1 MNKSNSLILA
11 LPKGRVYE
19 DFIPLLEKTQFAI
32 KDDVKQSRK
41 MLLDTKHP
49 SVKVLI
55 IRGWDVPTYITSG
68 AAHIGIV
75 GKDILMEK
83 EEEEF
88 VELADLGLGK
98 CRLSLAGYEDV
109 LTGSARLK
117 IATKY
122 PKSSTKFM
130 NAIGIQP
137 EIIYLNGAQEIAP
150 VLGLSDAIIDLVDTG
165 KTLTA
170 NGLTEIKTIANISTR
185 LIANK
190 ASIKTKSTIINEIME
205 ALKSVSY
212 THLTLPTKA

>member
-1 MNKSNSLILA
+1 MNKSNSLIIA

-32 KDDVKQSRK
+32 KDDVKKSRK

-49 SVKVLI
+49 TVKVLI

-98 CRLSLAGYEDV
+98 CRLSLAGYENV

-130 NAIGIQP
+130 NSIGIQP

-170 NGLTEIKTIANISTR
+170 NGLTEIKIIADISTR

-190 ASIKTKSTIINEIME
+190 ASIKTKATIINEIME
-205 ALKSVSY
+205 ALK
-212 THLTLPTKA
+212 

>member
-32 KDDVKQSRK
+32 KDDVKKSRK

-49 SVKVLI
+49 GVKVLI

-170 NGLTEIKTIANISTR
+170 NGLTEIKTIADISTR

-205 ALKSVSY
+205 ALK
-212 THLTLPTKA
+212 

>member
-32 KDDVKQSRK
+32 KDDVKKSRK

-170 NGLTEIKTIANISTR
+170 NGLTEIKTIADISTR

-190 ASIKTKSTIINEIME
+190 ASIKTKSTIINEILE
-205 ALKSVSY
+205 ALK
-212 THLTLPTKA
+212 

>member
-32 KDDVKQSRK
+32 KDDVKKSRK

-68 AAHIGIV
+68 AAHLGIV

-170 NGLTEIKTIANISTR
+170 NGLTEIKTIADISTR

-205 ALKSVSY
+205 ALK
-212 THLTLPTKA
+212 

>member
-19 DFIPLLEKTQFAI
+19 DFIPLLEKTQFSV
-32 KDDVKQSRK
+32 KDDVKKSRK

-88 VELADLGLGK
+88 VELAGLGLGK
-98 CRLSLAGYEDV
+98 CRLSLAGYGDV

-170 NGLTEIKTIANISTR
+170 NGLTEIKTIADISTR

-190 ASIKTKSTIINEIME
+190 ASIKTKSTIINEILE
-205 ALKSVSY
+205 ALK
-212 THLTLPTKA
+212 

>member
-32 KDDVKQSRK
+32 KDDVKKSRK

-49 SVKVLI
+49 GVKVLI

-109 LTGSARLK
+109 LKGSARLK

-170 NGLTEIKTIANISTR
+170 NGLKEIKTIADISTR

-190 ASIKTKSTIINEIME
+190 ASIKTKATIINEIME
-205 ALKSVSY
+205 ALK
-212 THLTLPTKA
+212 

>member
-1 MNKSNSLILA
+1 VNKSNSLIIA

-32 KDDVKQSRK
+32 KDDVKKSRK

-130 NAIGIQP
+130 NSIGIQP

-170 NGLTEIKTIANISTR
+170 NGLTEIKIIADISTR

-190 ASIKTKSTIINEIME
+190 ASIKTKATIINEIME
-205 ALKSVSY
+205 ALK
-212 THLTLPTKA
+212 

>member
-32 KDDVKQSRK
+32 KDDVKKSRK
-41 MLLDTKHP
+41 MLLDTRHP
-49 SVKVLI
+49 GVKVLI

-75 GKDILMEK
+75 GKDILLEK

-109 LTGSARLK
+109 LKGSARLK

-170 NGLTEIKTIANISTR
+170 NGLTEIRTIADISTR

-205 ALKSVSY
+205 ALK
-212 THLTLPTKA
+212 

>member
-19 DFIPLLEKTQFAI
+19 DFMPLLEKTQFAI
-32 KDDVKQSRK
+32 KDDVKKSRK

-130 NAIGIQP
+130 NSIGIQP

-170 NGLTEIKTIANISTR
+170 NGLNEIKTIADISTR

-205 ALKSVSY
+205 ALK
-212 THLTLPTKA
+212 

>member
-1 MNKSNSLILA
+1 MTISNSLILA

-32 KDDVKQSRK
+32 KDDVKKSRK

-55 IRGWDVPTYITSG
+55 VRGWDVPTYITSG
-68 AAHIGIV
+68 AAHMGIV

-109 LTGSARLK
+109 LKGSARLK

-130 NAIGIQP
+130 NSIGIQP

-170 NGLTEIKTIANISTR
+170 NGLIEIKTIADITTR

-190 ASIKTKSTIINEIME
+190 ASMKTKSSIINEIME
-205 ALKSVSY
+205 ALK
-212 THLTLPTKA
+212 

>member
-32 KDDVKQSRK
+32 KDDVKKSRK

-130 NAIGIQP
+130 NSIGIQP

-150 VLGLSDAIIDLVDTG
+150 VLGLSDAIIDLVDSG

-170 NGLTEIKTIANISTR
+170 NGLTEIQTIEYISTR

-190 ASIKTKSTIINEIME
+190 ASMKTKSKIINEIME
-205 ALKSVSY
+205 ALK
-212 THLTLPTKA
+212 

>member
-1 MNKSNSLILA
+1 MKDNNSLILA

-19 DFIPLLEKTQFAI
+19 DFIPIIQESQFAI
-32 KDDVKQSRK
+32 KDDPKKSRK

-49 SVKVLI
+49 EVKVLI

-68 AAHIGIV
+68 AAHLGVV

-88 VELADLGLGK
+88 VELNDLAIGK
-98 CRLSLAGYEDV
+98 CRLSLAGHSDV
-109 LTGSARLK
+109 LAGSNRLK

-130 NAIGIQP
+130 NSIGIQA

-150 VLGLSDAIIDLVDTG
+150 TLGLSDAIIDLVDTG
-165 KTLTA
+165 KTLQE
-170 NGLTEIKTIANISTR
+170 NGLKEIKTIADISTR
-185 LIANK
+185 LIGNK
-190 ASIKTKSTIINEIME
+190 ASIKTRSSLINDITN
-205 ALKSVSY
+205 ALM
-212 THLTLPTKA
+212 

>member
-1 MNKSNSLILA
+1 MKDNNSLILA

-19 DFIPLLEKTQFAI
+19 DFIPLIQESQFAI
-32 KDDVKQSRK
+32 KDDPKKSRK

-49 SVKVLI
+49 EVKVLI

-68 AAHIGIV
+68 AAHLGVV

-88 VELADLGLGK
+88 VELNDLAIGK
-98 CRLSLAGYEDV
+98 CRLSLAGHSDV
-109 LTGSARLK
+109 LTGSNRLK

-130 NAIGIQP
+130 NSIGIQA

-150 VLGLSDAIIDLVDTG
+150 TLGLSDAIIDLVDTG
-165 KTLTA
+165 KTLEE
-170 NGLTEIKTIANISTR
+170 NGLKEIKTIADISTR

-190 ASIKTKSTIINEIME
+190 ASVKTRSSLINDITN
-205 ALKSVSY
+205 ALI
-212 THLTLPTKA
+212 

>member
-1 MNKSNSLILA
+1 MNKSNTLILA

-32 KDDVKQSRK
+32 KDDVKKSRK

-98 CRLSLAGYEDV
+98 CRLSLAGYKDV

-170 NGLTEIKTIANISTR
+170 NGLTEIKTIADISTR

-205 ALKSVSY
+205 ALK
-212 THLTLPTKA
+212 

>member
-32 KDDVKQSRK
+32 KDDVKKSRK

-130 NAIGIQP
+130 NSIGIQP

-170 NGLTEIKTIANISTR
+170 NGLTEIKIIEDISTR

-190 ASIKTKSTIINEIME
+190 ASIKTKATIINEIME
-205 ALKSVSY
+205 ALK
-212 THLTLPTKA
+212 

>member
-32 KDDVKQSRK
+32 KDDVKKSRK

-88 VELADLGLGK
+88 LELADLGLGK

-170 NGLTEIKTIANISTR
+170 NGLTEIKTIADISTR

-205 ALKSVSY
+205 ALK
-212 THLTLPTKA
+212 

>member
-1 MNKSNSLILA
+1 MKKSETFILA

-19 DFIPLLEKTQFAI
+19 DFIPILQDTQFAL
-32 KDDVKQSRK
+32 KDDPKKSRK
-41 MLLDTKHP
+41 MLLDTKNKN
-49 SVKVLI
+49 VKVLV

-68 AAHIGIV
+68 AAHMGVV

-88 VELADLGLGK
+88 VELLDLNTGK
-98 CRLSLAGYEDV
+98 CRLSLAGNEEI
-109 LTGSARLK
+109 LTGTSRLR

-130 NAIGIQP
+130 NSLGVQA

-165 KTLTA
+165 KTLKE
-170 NGLTEIKTIANISTR
+170 NGLDEIKVVADITTR

-190 ASIKTKSTIINEIME
+190 ASIKTRSYLINEIIE
-205 ALKSVSY
+205 SLAEC
-212 THLTLPTKA
+212 

>member
-1 MNKSNSLILA
+1 MKDNNSLILA

-19 DFIPLLEKTQFAI
+19 DFIPVLQESQFAI
-32 KDDVKQSRK
+32 KDGPKKSRK

-49 SVKVLI
+49 KVKVLI

-68 AAHIGIV
+68 AAHLGVV

-88 VELADLGLGK
+88 VELHDLGIGK
-98 CRLSLAGYEDV
+98 CRLSLAGDSD
-109 LTGSARLK
+109 LLAGSSRLK

-122 PKSSTKFM
+122 PKSSTRFM
-130 NAIGIQP
+130 NSIGIQA

-150 VLGLSDAIIDLVDTG
+150 ILGLSDAIIDLVDTG
-165 KTLTA
+165 KTLEE
-170 NGLTEIKTIANISTR
+170 NGLKEIKTIADISTR

-190 ASIKTKSTIINEIME
+190 ASIKTRSSLINEITN
-205 ALKSVSY
+205 ALM
-212 THLTLPTKA
+212 

>member
-32 KDDVKQSRK
+32 KDDVKKSRK

-117 IATKY
+117 VATKY

-130 NAIGIQP
+130 NSIGIQP

-170 NGLTEIKTIANISTR
+170 NGLTEIKTIADISTR

-190 ASIKTKSTIINEIME
+190 ASIKTKATVINEIME
-205 ALKSVSY
+205 ALK
-212 THLTLPTKA
+212 

>member
-32 KDDVKQSRK
+32 KDDVKKSRK

-68 AAHIGIV
+68 AAHLGIV
-75 GKDILMEK
+75 GKDILLEK

-165 KTLTA
+165 KTLSA
-170 NGLTEIKTIANISTR
+170 NGLTEIKTIADISTR

-205 ALKSVSY
+205 ALK
-212 THLTLPTKA
+212 

>member
-1 MNKSNSLILA
+1 MKQNNSFILA
-11 LPKGRVYE
+11 LPKGRVYD
-19 DFIPLLEKTQFAI
+19 DFIPSLQETQFAL
-32 KDDVKQSRK
+32 KDDPKKSRK

-49 SVKVLI
+49 KVKVLV

-68 AAHIGIV
+68 SAHLGVV

-88 VELADLGLGK
+88 VELLDLNLGK
-98 CRLSLAGYEDV
+98 CRLSLAGSEEI
-109 LTGSARLK
+109 LTGSSRLR

-122 PKSSTKFM
+122 PKSSIKFM
-130 NAIGIQP
+130 NSIGVQA

-165 KTLTA
+165 KTLKE
-170 NGLTEIKTIANISTR
+170 NGLDEIKVIADISTR

-190 ASIKTKSTIINEIME
+190 ASIKTRSTLINEIIE
-205 ALKSVSY
+205 ALSKC
-212 THLTLPTKA
+212 

>member
-32 KDDVKQSRK
+32 KDDVKKSRK

-130 NAIGIQP
+130 NSIGIQP

-170 NGLTEIKTIANISTR
+170 NGLTEIKTIADISTR

-190 ASIKTKSTIINEIME
+190 ASIKTKSAIINEIME
-205 ALKSVSY
+205 ALK
-212 THLTLPTKA
+212 

>member
-32 KDDVKQSRK
+32 KDDVKKSRK

-49 SVKVLI
+49 NVKVLI

-130 NAIGIQP
+130 NSIGIQP

-150 VLGLSDAIIDLVDTG
+150 VLGLSDAIIDLVDSG

-170 NGLTEIKTIANISTR
+170 NGLTEIQTIADISTR

-190 ASIKTKSTIINEIME
+190 ASMKTKSKIINEIME
-205 ALKSVSY
+205 ALK
-212 THLTLPTKA
+212 

>member
-19 DFIPLLEKTQFAI
+19 DFIPLLEKTKFAI
-32 KDDVKQSRK
+32 EDDPKKSRK

-55 IRGWDVPTYITSG
+55 IRGWDVPTYISSG
-68 AAHIGIV
+68 AAHMGIV

-83 EEEEF
+83 DEEEF
-88 VELADLGLGK
+88 IELADLGLGK

-109 LTGSARLK
+109 LSGSARLK

-122 PKSSTKFM
+122 PKTSTKFM
-130 NAIGIQP
+130 NSIGIQP

-150 VLGLSDAIIDLVDTG
+150 MLGLSDAIIDLVDTG
-165 KTLTA
+165 KTLTE
-170 NGLTEIKTIANISTR
+170 NGLTEIKSIADISTR

-190 ASIKTKSTIINEIME
+190 ASIKTKSIIINEIME
-205 ALKSVSY
+205 ALK
-212 THLTLPTKA
+212 